1 VQDAPETFE
10 QAIADASLPE
20 LRQPD
25 ETTASVPTHPEVWQ
39 RISEPFGEARTA
51 IDAGKHEVDN
61 HRESLSRMIRGPA
74 LDRAVEHF
82 VRAATLLS
90 ALTRQVAKEEREFL
104 PIIAQLNE
112 QYAKCELLAAWTKAY
127 GASPKSLP
135 PTPDTLMDLF
145 RKGELRCTKQP
156 SINKD
161 SRKRYFIEIQMDFEP
176 VKVGDFG
183 MRLQPLFLHIH
194 LQPARS
200 EPTLSRISKDD
211 LMPHHGAITVKT
223 QRYRRKLLDEH
234 GSPVPRTVVSR
245 EWAYEVFDRVRD
257 TTATPGR

>member
-1 VQDAPETFE
+1 
-10 QAIADASLPE
+10 
-20 LRQPD
+20 
-25 ETTASVPTHPEVWQ
+25 
-39 RISEPFGEARTA
+39 
-51 IDAGKHEVDN
+51 
-61 HRESLSRMIRGPA
+61 
-74 LDRAVEHF
+74 
-82 VRAATLLS
+82 
-90 ALTRQVAKEEREFL
+90 
-104 PIIAQLNE
+104 
-112 QYAKCELLAAWTKAY
+112 
-127 GASPKSLP
+127 
-135 PTPDTLMDLF
+135 MDLF